1 LPEDIDEGLIS
12 RMNKGKKQA
21 IGWNVRSCLSQPAE
35 WRGNPDEGQIEERI
49 YQVVLL
55 SNDIRGR
62 SYPSLALLWIQKR
75 GKIDISI

>member
-1 LPEDIDEGLIS
+1 MECKKLFIS
-12 RMNKGKKQA
+12 ACG
-21 IGWNVRSCLSQPAE
+21 VE
-35 WRGNPDEGQIEERI
+35 GNPDEGQIEERI

-62 SYPSLALLWIQKR
+62 SYPSLALPWIQKR